1 MKYTVL
7 TYVPRRQTPVA
18 IGRDAAV
25 SIRELGCSIC
35 VVGYDGKLKPCW
47 RHKDERVLWAITV
60 EGPEEEFYD
69 GSLEVVVP
77 EKVGTAEIQPPTG
90 AQEPMEVL
98 EGSLEL

>member
-35 VVGYDGKLKPCW
+35 VVDYGGKLKSCW

-77 EKVGTAEIQPPTG
+77 KTVGMDEIQPSAG
-90 AQEPMEVL
+90 ATESMEV
-98 EGSLEL
+98 S